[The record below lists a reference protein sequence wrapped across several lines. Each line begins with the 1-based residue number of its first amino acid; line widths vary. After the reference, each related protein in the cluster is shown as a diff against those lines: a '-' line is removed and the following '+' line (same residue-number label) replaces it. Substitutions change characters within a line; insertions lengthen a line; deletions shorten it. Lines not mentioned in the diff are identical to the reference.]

1 MLDKNKQITFS
12 DREMSL
18 AIAGIILCSF
28 FCFVVGYFLGRQQD
42 LNDATKEEY
51 KELFADQI
59 TSSMYSFEVPNQSK
73 KSILVP
79 SGDIFLDIAS
89 KEKEVDENHI
99 IRKESL
105 TQKVNSSTIES
116 KDVFY
121 RAQLIGFSTK
131 KAAQKCVENW
141 EKKGI
146 KTEITKKTTITTK
159 GKSVNWYQIVTLP
172 YKDKQQLDLVVDL
185 LIKQEKLQGVRI
197 ITC

>member
-1 MLDKNKQITFS
+1 MIDKDKQIAFS

-18 AIAGIILCSF
+18 ALAGVILGCF

-42 LNDATKEEY
+42 LSDATKEEY

-59 TSSMYSFEVPNQSK
+59 TSSMYSFELGNQSK
-73 KSILVP
+73 KSSLVM
-79 SGDIFLDIAS
+79 SRDVLLDATM
-89 KEKEVDENHI
+89 KEKEVNENQEI
-99 IRKESL
+99 KEESL
-105 TQKVNSSTIES
+105 VSKVDNNIAHK
-116 KDVFY
+116 KDVLY

-146 KTEITKKTTITTK
+146 KTEITKKTTVATK
-159 GKSVNWYQIVTLP
+159 GKSVNWYQVVTLP
-172 YKDKQQLDLVVDL
+172 YEDKQQLDLVVDL